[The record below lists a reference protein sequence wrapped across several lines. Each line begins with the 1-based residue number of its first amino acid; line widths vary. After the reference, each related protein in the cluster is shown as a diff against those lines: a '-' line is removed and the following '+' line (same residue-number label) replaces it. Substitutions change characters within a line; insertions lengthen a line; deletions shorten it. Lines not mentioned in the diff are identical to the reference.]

1 MDTPDKKKIII
12 FSLVYLPEYVGGAE
26 VAMDQIT
33 KQSALDE
40 YDFHMIT
47 LGSPF
52 AETQRVGNIQVHYTG
67 LLGKNKFLFFISKC
81 LFPFSSCLEYLR
93 LNKKLKFSAIWSLM
107 ANQAGGGAIFS
118 KILTPKTKFIL
129 TLQEGDSLE
138 HVKKRARRAG
148 PFFKQMFVRADRIQT
163 ISHFLKD
170 FAWHVLGKKDDKV
183 VVIPNGVDIALFDK
197 EISAEERISIRAG
210 FGYAPT
216 DKVIVTTSRLTHKNG
231 IDTLIDT
238 VKLLPSEYKLLL
250 IGAGPDETTLKAQV
264 ARLSLEDRVT
274 FAGRKAFEN
283 LYKYLKSSEIFI
295 RLSRSEGFGNSFIE
309 AMAARIPVVATNVGG
324 IVDFMQDGKNGFLV
338 PPESPEKA
346 KEAILRLGSLE
357 SQTFLIQAA
366 YDTVIGKY
374 QWKDIGQ
381 SFNTLFKTCL

>member
-1 MDTPDKKKIII
+1 MENSNKKKIII

-52 AETQRVGNIQVHYTG
+52 APTQRVGNIQVHYTG

-81 LFPFSSCLEYLR
+81 MFPFSSCLEYLR
-93 LNKKLKFSAIWSLM
+93 LNKTLKFSAIWSLM

-118 KILTPKTKFIL
+118 KMFTPKTKFLL

-138 HVKKRARRAG
+138 HVKSRARRAG
-148 PFFKQMFVRADRIQT
+148 PFYKQMFVRADKVQT

-170 FAWHVLGKKDDKV
+170 FAWHMLGKQDPKV
-183 VVIPNGVDIALFDK
+183 EVIPNGVDIELFDRVVSPA
-197 EISAEERISIRAG
+197 EIAKVRAE
-210 FGYAPT
+210 FGYT
-216 DKVIVTTSRLTHKNG
+216 NEDKVIVTTSRLTHKNG

-238 VKLLPSEYKLLL
+238 VRLLPPKYKLLL
-250 IGAGPDETTLKAQV
+250 IGAGPDEGALRSQV
-264 ARLSLEDRVT
+264 TRLGLDNRVV
-274 FAGRKAFEN
+274 FAGKKPFEN
-283 LYKYLKSSEIFI
+283 LYLYLKSAQVFV

-324 IVDFMQDGKNGFLV
+324 IVDFMQDGENGYLV
-338 PPESPEKA
+338 PSEAPERAKDAIVKA
-346 KEAILRLGSLE
+346 CE
-357 SQTFLIQAA
+357 SDQTLVLQKA
-366 YDTVIGKY
+366 YDTVISRY
-374 QWKDIGQ
+374 QWKDIGTA
-381 SFNTLFKTCL
+381 FNRLFKTFI